1 MRFLYSLVLV
11 LSFIA
16 FIFSIEKICKIEIF
30 KKLLLDEDNDND
42 RGIIDYFK
50 GMTPLG
56 LGISASCIADYIYS
70 AVSGALGRIK
80 NPEVDTLMNTVIFV
94 ALEIITFIILFYLVY
109 GVLSIFKS
117 HGDNEKARRNV
128 AGWTTVIVS
137 FALIFFASQL
147 GA

>member
-1 MRFLYSLVLV
+1 
-11 LSFIA
+11 
-16 FIFSIEKICKIEIF
+16 
-30 KKLLLDEDNDND
+30 
-42 RGIIDYFK
+42 
-50 GMTPLG
+50 MTPLG

-70 AVSGALGRIK
+70 AVSGAFGRIK

-94 ALEIITFIILFYLVY
+94 ALEIITFTILFYIVY

-117 HGDNEKARRNV
+117 HVDNEKARRKV

-147 GA
+147 GV

>member
-1 MRFLYSLVLV
+1 MKYVYSLVLV

-30 KKLLLDEDNDND
+30 KKLLLDEDDDHD

-56 LGISASCIADYIYS
+56 LGVSASCIADYIYV
-70 AVSGALGRIK
+70 AVSGAFGRIK

-94 ALEIITFIILFYLVY
+94 TLEIISFMILFYLVY

-117 HGDNEKARRNV
+117 HGGNEKTRRKV

-137 FALIFFASQL
+137 FALIFLASQL
-147 GA
+147 GV